1 LITTSYDAEWKNT
14 SDVRRDSHRP
24 YATSLNLLC
33 NKLNKASRD
42 TEICQKLNNFACV
55 NGLICQILRAF
66 SPHCNKD
73 SSIEGGASA
82 PPPRI
87 RRFISQV
94 SKCGCEFLHIFFCST
109 SVRHG
114 NKVSHTSS
122 HRCASHGGKLSTGCR
137 SSPAQCAC
145 ATFFRSSSDRCRV
158 ADWPAISDGA
168 GVLLGRRRGRGR
180 GRTR

>member
-1 LITTSYDAEWKNT
+1 MHF
-14 SDVRRDSHRP
+14 RRIVTRTP
-24 YATSLNLLC
+24 
-33 NKLNKASRD
+33 
-42 TEICQKLNNFACV
+42 V
-55 NGLICQILRAF
+55 
-66 SPHCNKD
+66 
-73 SSIEGGASA
+73 EGGASA

-122 HRCASHGGKLSTGCR
+122 HRCAPHGGKLSTGCR

-145 ATFFRSSSDRCRV
+145 ATIFRSSSDRRRV
-158 ADWPAISDGA
+158 ADWPAISDGGWSSSRA
-168 GVLLGRRRGRGR
+168 TTRSRPRPHSLVLMIGPVHAARAPVCDASRQSAR
-180 GRTR
+180 